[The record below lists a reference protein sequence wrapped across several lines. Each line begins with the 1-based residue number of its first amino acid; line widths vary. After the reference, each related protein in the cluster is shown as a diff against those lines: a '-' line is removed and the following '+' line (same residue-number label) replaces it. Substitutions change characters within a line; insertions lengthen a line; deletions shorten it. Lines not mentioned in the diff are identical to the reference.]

1 MAELRDP
8 TSRFSDRATDYVKF
22 RPQYPLDAMRAA
34 LGSHGAEHRARVADV
49 GAGTGISA
57 RLLAR
62 CGATV
67 FAVEP
72 NAAMRAAAEPDPS
85 VTWIDGTAEAT
96 TLESRSVAVVV
107 AAQAFHWF
115 RPEPALR
122 EFSRILVPGGNVA
135 LLWNVRDETDPFTH
149 EYSSIMRRHAT
160 DASVDKDLQLE
171 SLRQCAWFTGYEE
184 LRFEGVHQH
193 LGPDALLGRAVSS
206 SYAPKEGD
214 AHRLLCEDLE
224 EACRGAQDQDG
235 CVTLRYQTLVVRA
248 SVRA

>member
-8 TSRFSDRATDYVKF
+8 TSRFSDRAADYVKF
-22 RPQYPLDAMRAA
+22 RPQYPLEAMRAA
-34 LGSHGAEHRARVADV
+34 LGSHVAGHRARVADV

-62 CGATV
+62 CGAAV
-67 FAVEP
+67 WAVEP

-96 TLESRSVAVVV
+96 ALEPRSVDVVV

-122 EFSRILVPGGNVA
+122 EFSRILAPGGHVA
-135 LLWNVRDETDPFTH
+135 LVWNLRDETDPFTH
-149 EYSSIMRRHAT
+149 EYSSIMRRYAT

-171 SLRQCAWFTGYEE
+171 SLRRCEWFTKYEE
-184 LRFEGVHQH
+184 LRFEGSHQR
-193 LGPDALLGRAVSS
+193 LDSDAMLGRAVSS

-214 AHRLLCEDLE
+214 AHRLLCEDLQ
-224 EACRGAQDQDG
+224 EACRRGQDQDG